1 MRRSIFTAGAG
12 AAAIAAAIALAGP
25 AQAAEGDAQLSVLHG
40 VPGLTVDVW
49 VNGDRTLDDFAPG
62 TLAGPLALPPGAY
75 ELAITASDAADA
87 SAPVI
92 GPVNVT
98 LAASGNYTAVANLD
112 AAGKPTANLFT
123 NDVSQIEAGKG
134 KLTVRHTA
142 AAPAVDVLAG
152 GTAVVSNL
160 ANPSEQTLTLDP
172 GTISAAV
179 AATGTT
185 APVIGPAD
193 VTVAEGTHTIVY
205 AWGSL
210 ADDNL
215 QLAVQTIDGLHS
227 APGSVP
233 GARDGSSD
241 SGQAAG
247 ALSSGITGG
256 GVVVTI
262 GFVAVA
268 LALLFGGIGMVRTIA
283 ALRAGEPM
291 GPGRRA

>member
-1 MRRSIFTAGAG
+1 MRNTIFTAGAG

-49 VNGDRTLDDFAPG
+49 VNGERTLDDFTPG
-62 TLAGPLALPPGAY
+62 TLAGPLALPAGAY
-75 ELAITASDAADA
+75 DLAITASDAADA
-87 SAPVI
+87 SAAVI
-92 GPVNVT
+92 GPVSVT
-98 LAASGNYTAVANLD
+98 LAANGNYTAVANLD

-123 NDVSQIEAGKG
+123 NNVSQIEAGKG

-152 GTAVVSNL
+152 GTAVISNL
-160 ANPSEQTLTLDP
+160 ANPNEQTLTLDP
-172 GTISAAV
+172 GTIPAAV
-179 AATGTT
+179 AAAGTT

-210 ADDNL
+210 TDKNL
-215 QLAVQTIDGLHS
+215 QLAVQTIEGLHS

-233 GARDGSSD
+233 GALDSSAKT
-241 SGQAAG
+241 AAVEPAAIALGFG
-247 ALSSGITGG
+247 AIA
-256 GVVVTI
+256 I
-262 GFVAVA
+262 
-268 LALLFGGIGMVRTIA
+268 ALLFGGMGA
-283 ALRAGEPM
+283 ARALGGLRKQ
-291 GPGRRA
+291 R

>member
-1 MRRSIFTAGAG
+1 MRISIFTAGAG

-49 VNGDRTLDDFAPG
+49 VNGDRTLDDFTPG
-62 TLAGPLALPPGAY
+62 TLAGPLALPAGAY

-92 GPVNVT
+92 GPVTVT

-112 AAGKPTANLFT
+112 AEGTPTANFFT

-134 KLTVRHTA
+134 KLTVRHAA

-152 GTAVVSNL
+152 GAPVISNL
-160 ANPSEQTLTLDP
+160 TNPNEQTLSLDP

-185 APVIGPAD
+185 TPVIGPAD
-193 VTVAEGTHTIVY
+193 LTVSEGMHTVVY

-210 ADDNL
+210 ADNNL
-215 QLAVQTIDGLHS
+215 QLAVQTIEGLHS
-227 APGSVP
+227 APGAVP
-233 GARDGSSD
+233 GARDGSAGTS
-241 SGQAAG
+241 AAG
-247 ALSSGITGG
+247 PAVLT
-256 GVVVTI
+256 V
-262 GFVAVA
+262 GFGAAA
-268 LALLFGGIGMVRTIA
+268 LALLLGGVGVARTVA
-283 ALRAGEPM
+283 ARRAG
-291 GPGRRA
+291 

>member
-1 MRRSIFTAGAG
+1 MRSRILTAGAG
-12 AAAIAAAIALAGP
+12 ASAAALAAAIVLAVP
-25 AQAAEGDAQLSVLHG
+25 AQAAEGDAHLSVLHG

-49 VNGDRTLDDFAPG
+49 VNGARTLDDFTPG

-75 ELAITASDAADA
+75 DLAITASDAADA

-92 GPVNVT
+92 GPVTVT
-98 LAASGNYTAVANLD
+98 LAANGNYTAVANLD
-112 AAGKPTANLFT
+112 AAGKPTANFFT
-123 NDVSQIEAGKG
+123 NDVSRIDAGKG

-152 GTAVVSNL
+152 GTAVVTNL
-160 ANPSEQTLTLDP
+160 ANPNEQTLTLDP

-210 ADDNL
+210 ADKNL
-215 QLAVQTIDGLHS
+215 QLAVQTIEGLHS

-233 GARDGSSD
+233 GALDGSSGGVPT
-241 SGQAAG
+241 GQMV
-247 ALSSGITGG
+247 LGG
-256 GVVVTI
+256 GLAAATLLLIVV
-262 GFVAVA
+262 G
-268 LALLFGGIGMVRTIA
+268 LGKVRTSA
-283 ALRAGEPM
+283 ARKP
-291 GPGRRA
+291 

>member
-1 MRRSIFTAGAG
+1 MRNRIFTAGAG

-49 VNGDRTLDDFAPG
+49 VNGERTLDDFTPG
-62 TLAGPLALPPGAY
+62 TLAGPLALPAGAY

-87 SAPVI
+87 SAAVI
-92 GPVNVT
+92 GPVSVT
-98 LAASGNYTAVANLD
+98 LAANGNYTAVANLD
-112 AAGKPTANLFT
+112 AGGNPTANLFT
-123 NDVSQIEAGKG
+123 NDVSQIAAGKG
-134 KLTVRHTA
+134 KLTVRHAA

-152 GTAVVSNL
+152 GSAVISNL
-160 ANPSEQTLTLDP
+160 ANPNEQTLTLDP

-210 ADDNL
+210 ANNNL
-215 QLAVQTIDGLHS
+215 QLAVQTIEGLHS
-227 APGSVP
+227 SPGSVP
-233 GARDGSSD
+233 GALDGSAD
-241 SGQAAG
+241 AAPATFALGAG
-247 ALSSGITGG
+247 A
-256 GVVVTI
+256 
-262 GFVAVA
+262 AA
-268 LALLFGGIGMVRTIA
+268 LALLLAGLGAARTVA
-283 ALRAGEPM
+283 A
-291 GPGRRA
+291 RRQQ

>member
-1 MRRSIFTAGAG
+1 MRNRIFTAGAG

-49 VNGDRTLDDFAPG
+49 VNGDRTLDDFTPG
-62 TLAGPLALPPGAY
+62 TLAGPLALPAGAY

-87 SAPVI
+87 SAAVI
-92 GPVNVT
+92 GPVSVT
-98 LAASGNYTAVANLD
+98 LAANGNYTAVANLD
-112 AAGKPTANLFT
+112 AAGNPTANLFT

-152 GTAVVSNL
+152 GSAVISNL
-160 ANPSEQTLTLDP
+160 ANPNEQTLTLDP

-193 VTVAEGTHTIVY
+193 VTVAEGTHTVVY

-210 ADDNL
+210 ANNNL
-215 QLAVQTIDGLHS
+215 QLAVQTIEGLHS
-227 APGSVP
+227 APASVP
-233 GARDGSSD
+233 GALDGSVTP
-241 SGQAAG
+241 AAADPA
-247 ALSSGITGG
+247 AL
-256 GVVVTI
+256 TI
-262 GFVAVA
+262 GIGAAA
-268 LALLFGGIGMVRTIA
+268 LALLLAGLGAARTVA
-283 ALRAGEPM
+283 A
-291 GPGRRA
+291 RRTR

>member
-1 MRRSIFTAGAG
+1 MRISVYTAGAG

-25 AQAAEGDAQLSVLHG
+25 VQAAEGDAQLSVLHG

-62 TLAGPLALPPGAY
+62 TLAGPLALPAGDY
-75 ELAITASDAADA
+75 ELAITAADAADA

-92 GPVNVT
+92 GPVTVT

-112 AAGKPTANLFT
+112 PAGTPTANFFT
-123 NDVSQIEAGKG
+123 NDVSQIEAGKAR
-134 KLTVRHTA
+134 LTVRHTA

-152 GTAVVSNL
+152 GAAVVSNL
-160 ANPSEQTLTLDP
+160 ANPNEQTLSLDP

-193 VTVAEGTHTIVY
+193 VTVSEGTHTIVY

-210 ADDNL
+210 ADSNL
-215 QLAVQTIDGLHS
+215 QLAVQTIEGLHS

-233 GARDGSSD
+233 GARDGS
-241 SGQAAG
+241 AG
-247 ALSSGITGG
+247 TSMAGPA
-256 GVVVTI
+256 VVTV
-262 GFVAVA
+262 GFGAAA
-268 LALLFGGIGMVRTIA
+268 LALLAGGVGVARSVAARRVRQ
-283 ALRAGEPM
+283 
-291 GPGRRA
+291 

>member
-1 MRRSIFTAGAG
+1 MKEKDMRKGIFTAGAG
-12 AAAIAAAIALAGP
+12 AAAIVAAIALAGP

-49 VNGDRTLDDFAPG
+49 VNGDRTLDDFTPG
-62 TLAGPLALPPGAY
+62 TLAGPLALPAGAY

-92 GPVNVT
+92 GPVTVT

-112 AAGKPTANLFT
+112 AAGKPTANFFT
-123 NDVSQIEAGKG
+123 NDVSQIAAGKG

-152 GTAVVSNL
+152 GAPVISNL
-160 ANPSEQTLTLDP
+160 ANPNEQTLSLDP

-179 AATGTT
+179 AAAGTT

-193 VTVAEGTHTIVY
+193 VTVSEGTHTIVY

-210 ADDNL
+210 TDKNL
-215 QLAVQTIDGLHS
+215 QLAVQTIEGLHS
-227 APGSVP
+227 SPGSVP
-233 GARDGSSD
+233 GARDGSAETATGMGSAG
-241 SGQAAG
+241 STVATVGFG
-247 ALSSGITGG
+247 AL
-256 GVVVTI
+256 
-262 GFVAVA
+262 A
-268 LALLFGGIGMVRTIA
+268 LALLVGGVNVARSVA
-283 ALRAGEPM
+283 A
-291 GPGRRA
+291 RRAD

>member
-1 MRRSIFTAGAG
+1 MRNRIFTAGAG

-49 VNGDRTLDDFAPG
+49 VNGERTLDDFTPG
-62 TLAGPLALPPGAY
+62 TLAGPLALPAGAY

-87 SAPVI
+87 SAAVI
-92 GPVNVT
+92 GPVSVT
-98 LAASGNYTAVANLD
+98 LAANGNYTAVANLD
-112 AAGKPTANLFT
+112 AGGNPTANLFT
-123 NDVSQIEAGKG
+123 NDVSQIVAGKG
-134 KLTVRHTA
+134 KLTVRHAA

-152 GTAVVSNL
+152 GTAVISNL
-160 ANPSEQTLTLDP
+160 ANPNEQTLTLDP

-210 ADDNL
+210 ANNNL
-215 QLAVQTIDGLHS
+215 QLAVQTIEGLHS
-227 APGSVP
+227 SPGSVP
-233 GARDGSSD
+233 GALDGSAD
-241 SGQAAG
+241 AAPATFALGAG
-247 ALSSGITGG
+247 A
-256 GVVVTI
+256 
-262 GFVAVA
+262 AA
-268 LALLFGGIGMVRTIA
+268 LALLLAGLGAARTVA
-283 ALRAGEPM
+283 A
-291 GPGRRA
+291 RRQQ